1 LKKGG
6 TMTRRAA
13 REEAFKVI
21 FQVDLGKNPWT
32 EALSRILK
40 DLSLSEESRLFLKQ
54 LVEGTMTHLAEID
67 AEISKYAQD
76 WKLDRMLSTDRNI
89 LRMSIYELIYQ
100 KDIPA
105 GVTVNEAVELAKI
118 YGDEDSGRF
127 INGILGNIIRSSGL
141 IKDEA
146 EIKQDT

>member
-1 LKKGG
+1 
-6 TMTRRAA
+6 MTRRAA

-32 EALSRILK
+32 EALSRILN
-40 DLSLSEESRLFLKQ
+40 DLSLSEESRLFFKQ
-54 LVEGTMTHLAEID
+54 LVEGTMTHLTEID

-89 LRMSIYELIYQ
+89 LRMSIYELKYQ

>member
-1 LKKGG
+1 
-6 TMTRRAA
+6 MTRRAA
-13 REEAFKVI
+13 REEAFKII
-21 FQVDLGKNPWT
+21 FQVDLGKNSWNET
-32 EALSRILK
+32 LSRNLK
-40 DLSLSEESRLFLKQ
+40 DLSLSEESCLFLKQ

-89 LRMSIYELIYQ
+89 LRMSLFELKYL

-105 GVTVNEAVELAKI
+105 GVTVNEAVELAKV
-118 YGDEDSGRF
+118 YGDDDSGRF

-141 IKDEA
+141 INDEA

>member
-1 LKKGG
+1 
-6 TMTRRAA
+6 MTRRAA
-13 REEAFKVI
+13 REEAFKMI
-21 FQVDLGKNPWT
+21 FQVDLGKNSWSET
-32 EALSRILK
+32 LSRNLK
-40 DLSLSEESRLFLKQ
+40 ELSLSEESRLFLKQ

-89 LRMSIYELIYQ
+89 LRMSLYELKYL

-105 GVTVNEAVELAKI
+105 SVTVNEAVELAKV
-118 YGDEDSGRF
+118 YGDDDSGRF

-141 IKDEA
+141 INDEA

>member
-1 LKKGG
+1 MQKGG
-6 TMTRRAA
+6 IMTRRAA

-21 FQVDLGKNPWT
+21 FQVDLGKNRWT
-32 EALSRILK
+32 EALSRILNE
-40 DLSLSEESRLFLKQ
+40 LSLSEESRLFLKQ

-76 WKLDRMLSTDRNI
+76 WKLERMLSTDRNI
-89 LRMSIYELIYQ
+89 LRMSIYELKYL

-127 INGILGNIIRSSGL
+127 VNGILGNIIRSSGL

>member
-1 LKKGG
+1 
-6 TMTRRAA
+6 MTRRAA
-13 REEAFKVI
+13 REEAFKMI
-21 FQVDLGKNPWT
+21 FQVDLGKNSWSET
-32 EALSRILK
+32 LSRNLK
-40 DLSLSEESRLFLKQ
+40 ELSLSEESRLFLKQ

-89 LRMSIYELIYQ
+89 LRMSLFELKYL

-105 GVTVNEAVELAKI
+105 SVTVNEAVELAKV
-118 YGDEDSGRF
+118 YGDDDSGRF

-141 IKDEA
+141 INDEA

>member
-1 LKKGG
+1 MKKGG

-21 FQVDLGKNPWT
+21 FQVDLGKNRWT
-32 EALSRILK
+32 EALSHILK

-89 LRMSIYELIYQ
+89 LRMSIYELKYQ

>member
-1 LKKGG
+1 
-6 TMTRRAA
+6 MTRHAA
-13 REEAFKVI
+13 REEAFKII
-21 FQVDLGKNPWT
+21 FQVDLGKNSWSET
-32 EALSRILK
+32 LSRNLK

-54 LVEGTMTHLAEID
+54 LVEGTMTHLVEID
-67 AEISKYAQD
+67 AEISKYAQE

-89 LRMSIYELIYQ
+89 LRMALFELKYQ

-105 GVTVNEAVELAKI
+105 GVTVNEAVELAKV
-118 YGDEDSGRF
+118 YGDDDSGRF

-141 IKDEA
+141 TKDEA